1 MLGGLYYSAVGH
13 TTPAPWSWVGF
24 AGFAITSDLPM
35 YALSGMLTNPIPEP
49 STLVLLGV
57 GFLGLV
63 GYVYRRKRRFSD

>member
-1 MLGGLYYSAVGH
+1 
-13 TTPAPWSWVGF
+13 
-24 AGFAITSDLPM
+24 M